1 MTKAE
6 PLTSTSASSLPPSGI
21 FPLMTGC
28 LPVDSELVQLRD
40 QLLTGLP
47 TELFSVVAMELNAS
61 LARDVELLGESRFTR
76 SRP

>member
-1 MTKAE
+1 MTKVE

-21 FPLMTGC
+21 LPLMTGC
-28 LPVDSELVQLRD
+28 PFPVDSELVQLSD

-47 TELFSVVAMELNAS
+47 TELFSVVTMELNAS
-61 LARDVELLGESRFTR
+61 RDVELLGESRFTR

>member
-47 TELFSVVAMELNAS
+47 TELSSVVAMELNAS
-61 LARDVELLGESRFTR
+61 RDVGLLGESRFAK